1 MRSVRMPKSLVIVES
16 PAKAKTIG
24 KFLGPGYMVK
34 ASKGH
39 VRDLPKSKLG
49 VNVKGGYEP
58 QYVVIKD
65 RDDIIRDLRSTME
78 SAEGV
83 LLATDPD
90 REGEAISWHLAE
102 VLGIDPGEPC
112 RIEFNE
118 ITRSA
123 IEAALGRP
131 RPIDMH
137 RVNAQQAR
145 RVLDRLV
152 GYSLS
157 PLLWKKV
164 RRGLSAG
171 RVQSVAVRLVCD
183 REKEIEAHV
192 PQEYWSITAHL
203 RPSGGGP
210 EFPAKLVLRA
220 GKKIEVRN
228 EGEAKSILD
237 DLAGAAYQVV
247 RVVRK
252 ERRRNPAPPFTTST
266 LQQEASRRLG
276 FGARKTMQ
284 VAQQLYEGLPL
295 GDEGSVGLVTYIR
308 TDSVRVAVEA
318 EQAARAF
325 IAKEYGSEFV
335 PDHPRRYRAKATSQD
350 AHEAIRPTSV
360 SRLPDQVKSHL
371 TRDQYKLYKLIW
383 ERFIASQMES
393 AVVDAVSVDVQA
405 KAYTFRATGSR
416 IVFPGFILVYQE
428 ATDNADKEDEASLP
442 ELSEGDALALVRLEP
457 AQHFTEPPPRYTE
470 ASLVKAL
477 EENGIGRP
485 STYAPI
491 IDTILR
497 RGYVVLEDKK
507 FHPTQLG
514 FVVVDLLR
522 QVYPQVVDVAFT
534 AEMESQ
540 LDKIAEGELDW
551 VRVVDDFYVPFSR
564 TVSAAEEN
572 MGRVKIPDE
581 VTDEKCPKC
590 GRPLVVK
597 HGRFGTFLGCQG
609 YPECTFTKKM
619 VRLAGVKCPDCGADV
634 VERRTKKGR
643 KFYGCSRYPE
653 CRFTTWYTP
662 AKGTTCPKC
671 GAFLVKRGRGT
682 GVLTCVRETCDYREE
697 AQGKAEPGRGGGE
710 APEQA

>member
-34 ASKGH
+34 ASRGH

-49 VNVKGGYEP
+49 VNVKAGYEP

-65 RDDIIRDLRSTME
+65 RDDVIRDLRSTME
-78 SAEGV
+78 SAQGV

>member
-1 MRSVRMPKSLVIVES
+1 MPKSLVIVES

-383 ERFIASQMES
+383 ERFVASQMES

>member
-1 MRSVRMPKSLVIVES
+1 MPKSLVIVES

-360 SRLPDQVKSHL
+360 SRLPDQVKPHL

-383 ERFIASQMES
+383 ERFVASQMES

-428 ATDNADKEDEASLP
+428 ATDNGDKEDEASLP

>member
-237 DLAGAAYQVV
+237 GLAGAAYQVV

-360 SRLPDQVKSHL
+360 SRLPDQVKPHL

-383 ERFIASQMES
+383 ERFVASQMES

-428 ATDNADKEDEASLP
+428 ATDNGDKEDEASLP

>member
-1 MRSVRMPKSLVIVES
+1 MPKSLVIVES

-335 PDHPRRYRAKATSQD
+335 ADHPRRYRAKATSQD

-360 SRLPDQVKSHL
+360 SRLPDQVKPHL

-383 ERFIASQMES
+383 ERFVASQMES

-428 ATDNADKEDEASLP
+428 ATDNGDKEDEASLP

>member
-360 SRLPDQVKSHL
+360 SRLPDQVKPHL

>member
-335 PDHPRRYRAKATSQD
+335 ADHPRRYRAKATSQD

-360 SRLPDQVKSHL
+360 SRLPDQVKPHL

-383 ERFIASQMES
+383 ERFVASQMES

-428 ATDNADKEDEASLP
+428 ATDNGDKEDEASLP

>member
-1 MRSVRMPKSLVIVES
+1 MPKSLVIVES

-237 DLAGAAYQVV
+237 GLAGAAYQVV

-360 SRLPDQVKSHL
+360 SRLPDQVKPHL

-383 ERFIASQMES
+383 ERFVASQMES

-428 ATDNADKEDEASLP
+428 ATDNGDKEDEASLP

>member
-360 SRLPDQVKSHL
+360 SRLPDQVKPHL

-383 ERFIASQMES
+383 ERFVASQMES

-428 ATDNADKEDEASLP
+428 ATDNGDKEDEASLP

>member
-1 MRSVRMPKSLVIVES
+1 MPKSLVIVES

-34 ASKGH
+34 ASRGH

-49 VNVKGGYEP
+49 VNVKAGYEP

-65 RDDIIRDLRSTME
+65 RDDVIRDLRSTME
-78 SAEGV
+78 SAQGV

>member
-1 MRSVRMPKSLVIVES
+1 MPKSLVIVES